1 MLGWCI
7 RDKCLECVCCVLF
20 WQLSLTVYDSARPDV
35 TDVANITI
43 TVNRNPNS
51 PRFSPAVYQNTIP
64 ETFPSGSEIFTIAA
78 TDDDQGVGLISLSA
92 SLSVCLSVC
101 LSVYLP
107 ACLPACL
114 TVSVC
119 FFLHLSLSKC
129 FFGGSSLFLFFSCLW
144 YCLLVKTFL
153 SLSLYVCLTRI
164 ILSRS
169 CCIYLSVCS
178 IHAQKLTGH
187 NHYACMHSSAAPCHL
202 NLTLHMHTCTHR
214 STRVCM
220 ISKNKCWTLVDF
232 AFVSLSVG
240 PACLSL
246 VCVSVCLWL
255 LVFTSCDPPLI
266 YVLFWTANPAISRDE
281 CQPSGLWCLLLP
293 ECSDWPCFTCQT
305 TLQFW
310 LW

>member
-1 MLGWCI
+1 M
-7 RDKCLECVCCVLF
+7 
-20 WQLSLTVYDSARPDV
+20 SAWL
-35 TDVANITI
+35 A
-43 TVNRNPNS
+43 S
-51 PRFSPAVYQNTIP
+51 FSPAPV
-64 ETFPSGSEIFTIAA
+64 
-78 TDDDQGVGLISLSA
+78 A
-92 SLSVCLSVC
+92 SLCVFHTCTKVNRTQPLCLHA
-101 LSVYLP
+101 L
-107 ACLPACL
+107 
-114 TVSVC
+114 
-119 FFLHLSLSKC
+119 KC
-129 FFGGSSLFLFFSCLW
+129 STMPPKLDS
-144 YCLLVKTFL
+144 T
-153 SLSLYVCLTRI
+153 
-164 ILSRS
+164 
-169 CCIYLSVCS
+169 
-178 IHAQKLTGH
+178 HAR
-187 NHYACMHSSAAPCHL
+187 MHTC
-202 NLTLHMHTCTHR
+202 TCTHR

-255 LVFTSCDPPLI
+255 SVFTSCDPPLI